1 MVGRAVTRVRLV
13 KLWGAQFKEVDT
25 LRVVQVQGWCL
36 TCLTLLL
43 DGCYL
48 KNRSVVS
55 KNGNIDVH
63 ILSHDS
69 SEPLT
74 RNISK

>member
-1 MVGRAVTRVRLV
+1 MVGRAVTRVRLMRP
-13 KLWGAQFKEVDT
+13 WGAQFKEVVT
-25 LRVVQVQGWCL
+25 LRVMQVWGWCL
-36 TCLTLLL
+36 TCLTLHV

-48 KNRSVVS
+48 KNRSVIN

-63 ILSHDS
+63 ILSPDS

-74 RNISK
+74 KEHF